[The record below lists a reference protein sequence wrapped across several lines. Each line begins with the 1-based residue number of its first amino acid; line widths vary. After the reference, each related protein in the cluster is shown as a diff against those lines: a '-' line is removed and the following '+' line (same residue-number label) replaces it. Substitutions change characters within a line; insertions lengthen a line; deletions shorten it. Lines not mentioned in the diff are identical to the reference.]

1 MANDMPV
8 GADSMSGITPHEAQV
23 FHKYFVMN
31 FIALTAIASVAHLL
45 VWVWRPW
52 IPQGDP
58 GYSSL
63 LDATFA
69 LNSLA
74 QLPILGA

>member
-1 MANDMPV
+1 MASDTHV

-23 FHKYFVMN
+23 FHKYFIMN
-31 FIALTAIASVAHLL
+31 FIALVGIALVAHLL

-52 IPQGDP
+52 IPGE
-58 GYSSL
+58 GVYVSL
-63 LDATFA
+63 HDATTA
-69 LNSLA
+69 LASLA

>member
-1 MANDMPV
+1 MASDTPV

-23 FHKYFVMN
+23 FHKYFVLN
-31 FIALTAIASVAHLL
+31 FIALVGIALIAHLL

-52 IPQGDP
+52 IPGEN
-58 GYSSL
+58 GYVSL
-63 LDATFA
+63 QEATFA

-74 QLPILGA
+74 QIPMLGA